1 MLTPEMIRS
10 IAPRA
15 RQDYVDAL
23 VGGGEV
29 FAKFEINTPMRL
41 AQFMATILHETGSLT
56 IVREAGNYTAK
67 RIRQVWP
74 TRPEAVKFAGNV
86 KGLFNAVYGGR
97 MGNERDGTSDDDGW
111 RYRGGGL
118 IQLTGRDSYER
129 AGKAIGV
136 PLGEHPELI
145 EDAKVSLAAAC
156 WEFSKFLKYAD
167 KGEGGYRAVCNGIN
181 RGNPLSSLAPIGW
194 EDRLHWFRKCTACL
208 CETPLPADDIFEVG
222 DSGAIVKALQ
232 ERLCALG
239 YAAGKIDG
247 VYGSRTRAA
256 TLAFQ
261 AENGLETDGRI
272 GPATRA
278 ALNSDAAKP
287 MPLGDRATASKEEI
301 KAGDPTLQKTG
312 AVITAVKAVGTTAT
326 TVAVADQTG
335 LLDGGASLLSD
346 LKQYQGVASGMAEI
360 VTWSLGHWYYFLP
373 LGCYLI
379 YRWAKSVE
387 GQAVLK
393 YRLGLD
399 LSAR

>member
-1 MLTPEMIRS
+1 MLTPEMVRS

-23 VGGGEV
+23 VGGGAVLE
-29 FAKFEINTPMRL
+29 EWGINTPERL
-41 AQFMATILHETGSLT
+41 SAFLATICHETGGLT
-56 IVREAGNYTAK
+56 IVRESGNYTAA

-74 TRPEAVKFAGNV
+74 TRPEAVKYAGNA
-86 KGLFNAVYGGR
+86 KGLFNAVYGSR
-97 MGNERDGTSDDDGW
+97 MGNERDGTGDDDGW
-111 RYRGGGL
+111 RFRGGGL

-136 PLGEHPELI
+136 PLGAHPELI

-167 KGEGGYRAVCNGIN
+167 KGESGFRAVCNGIN
-181 RGNPLSSLAPIGW
+181 RGNALSSLAPIGW
-194 EDRLHWFRKCTACL
+194 GDRQHWFKKCSDALGSCGVPEDVL
-208 CETPLPADDIFEVG
+208 EVG
-222 DSGAIVKALQ
+222 DSGALVKAIQ
-232 ERLCALG
+232 ERLCALR
-239 YAAGKIDG
+239 YPVGKLDG
-247 VYGSRTRAA
+247 VFGSRTRAA
-256 TLAFQ
+256 ILAFQ
-261 AENGLETDGRI
+261 AENGLATDGVV
-272 GPATRA
+272 GPQTRA
-278 ALNSDAAKP
+278 ALNSEAAKP
-287 MPLGDRATASKEEI
+287 MPLGERETASRAEI
-301 KAGDPTLQKTG
+301 KAADPTLQKTDT
-312 AVITAVKAVGTTAT
+312 VIAAAKAVGTTAT

-335 LLDGGASLLSD
+335 LLDSGASLLSD
-346 LKQYQGVASGMAEI
+346 LQQYKGVASGIAEI
-360 VTWSLGHWYYFLP
+360 VQWSVGHWYYFLP